1 MGKLGPVQL
10 AYVRG
15 NAWVLVPPPN
25 QEKTTN
31 DVVTYTLGGPSR
43 GFGKALVGGGGGV
56 KGKSQE
62 HQPLWGFPYF
72 ETNPNTQHSTLTFST
87 FFFLCRT

>member
-43 GFGKALVGGGGGV
+43 GFGKALVGGGWCQREIPRAPTALGV
-56 KGKSQE
+56 
-62 HQPLWGFPYF
+62 PLF
-72 ETNPNTQHSTLTFST
+72 
-87 FFFLCRT
+87 